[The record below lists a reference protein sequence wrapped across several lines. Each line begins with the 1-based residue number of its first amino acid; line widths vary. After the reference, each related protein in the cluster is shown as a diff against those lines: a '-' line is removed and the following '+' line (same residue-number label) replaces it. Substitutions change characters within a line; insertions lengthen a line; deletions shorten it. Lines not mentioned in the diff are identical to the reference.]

1 MEIEREEKTTQKGM
15 FKSGAAKSCTQ
26 YLLSKSEF
34 LSKDFQKN
42 YEYFSLSIN
51 FNYAAKKLNF
61 FGFTIYDTIQ
71 EYTSLHKI
79 ALWIILN

>member
-15 FKSGAAKSCTQ
+15 FKTGAKSCTW

-42 YEYFSLSIN
+42 YEYFSLLIN

-61 FGFTIYDTIQ
+61 FSFTIYDTIQ
-71 EYTSLHKI
+71 EYTSVHKI
-79 ALWIILN
+79 ALWVILN